1 MNGILRDFAEYMNNL
16 GETNQRGKT
25 IEVGENTFA
34 PTSLGLKQVW
44 PDPLPPQ
51 EPIVSTFQTGT
62 LSSGLD
68 LVKAGLE
75 HLNTEDLLIHIA
87 GPGSVSIVTK
97 QSDQWKRRITLVKI
111 DLPAYTPFPFDKYL
125 DHEDFNIKLQQN
137 FVPIASAAAVEG
149 EKATTSDWAY
159 VVQIASTVTANAV
172 TQSENDG
179 VGQQVTVKK
188 TINSGLKDFAEL
200 RRIVS
205 LAPYRTFMEVPQP
218 VSQFIFRA
226 KDAGEGKIPGL
237 ALFECDGGMW
247 RKIAIGEIK
256 RYLENQMAERDIKIP
271 IIA

>member
-1 MNGILRDFAEYMNNL
+1 MNGLLRDFAEYMNNL
-16 GETNQRGKT
+16 ATQNEKSKITV
-25 IEVGENTFA
+25 VGENTFA
-34 PTSLGLKQVW
+34 PEALKLKQIW

-75 HLNTEDLLIHIA
+75 HFNAEDLLVHIS

-97 QSDQWKRRITLVKI
+97 QSDQWKRRLTLVQI
-111 DLPAYTPFPFDKYL
+111 NLPAYTGFPFDRYL
-125 DHEDFNIKLQQN
+125 DHEDFNIKLQQH
-137 FVPIASAAAVEG
+137 FVPVASAAAVEG
-149 EKATTSDWAY
+149 EQPIASDWAY

>member
-1 MNGILRDFAEYMNNL
+1 MNAILKDFAEYMNNL
-16 GETNQRGKT
+16 GEINQKAK
-25 IEVGENTFA
+25 ILEVEGNTFA
-34 PTSLGLKQVW
+34 PEALKLKQIW
-44 PDPLPPQ
+44 PDALPPQ

-75 HLNTEDLLIHIA
+75 HFNAEDLLVHIS

-97 QSDQWKRRITLVKI
+97 ESDQWKRRLTLVRI
-111 DLPAYTPFPFDKYL
+111 DLPSYTGFPFDKYL
-125 DHEDFNIKLQQN
+125 DHEDFNIKLQQH
-137 FVPIASAAAVEG
+137 FVPVASAAAVEG
-149 EKATTSDWAY
+149 EQPIASDWAY